1 MGIFFRMYG
10 NERQCKILFNFGTLY
25 RRNFL
30 VFQYRFD
37 SFYFVHYILMD
48 NERIL
53 LLFYS
58 FFWLIESSMQV
69 QLDLDLIEVSDL

>member
-10 NERQCKILFNFGTLY
+10 NERQYKILFNFGTLY

-30 VFQYRFD
+30 VFEYRFD

-53 LLFYS
+53 LLFYW